1 VPVEEQ
7 HDVSKQEKESD
18 KNGEESNPIFLS
30 SNTHLNIEVIAEKT
44 EEIKL

>member
-1 VPVEEQ
+1 MEEQ

-18 KNGEESNPIFLS
+18 KNGEEIKPVFMS
-30 SNTHLNIEVIAEKT
+30 SNTHLNIEVIAEKI